1 MKTEEM
7 GECTEEICIA
17 RVTELSDEHKQ
28 VNTEVN
34 KHCNR
39 ILAADAAD
47 AAVSLA
53 NTGNMEEA
61 RSCLEKA
68 AGAIKESA
76 SADDDLCQGLLQQ
89 LETSKSGLTSRS
101 AYQQA
106 GQYQMNAFSKCMKM
120 QRCAASAAPES
131 WIAFPSRHQ
140 TTSE

>member
-61 RSCLEKA
+61 RSCLERK
-68 AGAIKESA
+68 
-76 SADDDLCQGLLQQ
+76 LLAH
-89 LETSKSGLTSRS
+89 SKKVHL
-101 AYQQA
+101 
-106 GQYQMNAFSKCMKM
+106 
-120 QRCAASAAPES
+120 
-131 WIAFPSRHQ
+131 Q
-140 TTSE
+140 TMISVKDYYNNWKHLNQD